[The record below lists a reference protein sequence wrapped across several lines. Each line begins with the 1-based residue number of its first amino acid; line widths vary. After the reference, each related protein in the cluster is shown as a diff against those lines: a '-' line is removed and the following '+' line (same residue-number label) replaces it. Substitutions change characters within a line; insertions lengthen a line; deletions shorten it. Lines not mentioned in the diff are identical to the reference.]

1 MRRSRLNCLAAVL
14 TLAGAGIVPAAA
26 APLDGPACEQLQTR
40 LDILRSEGAAADM
53 ARGPEWARANLPPD
67 RLQRIGTL
75 LDTEEQLN
83 FRCGKARINLP
94 TTIEG
99 GEEEIPAPGE
109 VSAEGAPKSIVLP
122 QKAPAPPQRPAAAA
136 AVTGV
141 PKAAPKAPALKVP
154 APKPPAAKAP
164 AAKEPTTKPAV
175 ARQPDNKKAT
185 QPQKTA
191 QPPKAAKPMAEG
203 SAEPQKAPP
212 AKKKQPAKADDA
224 YRPPQQRRPPT
235 TEDSGAALVPRQ

>member
-1 MRRSRLNCLAAVL
+1 MRRLRLNCLAVVL
-14 TLAGAGIVPAAA
+14 TLVGAGIVPATA
-26 APLDGPACEQLQTR
+26 APLNGLACEQLQSR

-122 QKAPAPPQRPAAAA
+122 QKAPAPPKRPAAAA
-136 AVTGV
+136 AAAAGV
-141 PKAAPKAPALKVP
+141 PKAAPKAPAPK
-154 APKPPAAKAP
+154 APVAKAP
-164 AAKEPTTKPAV
+164 VAKEQATKPAV
-175 ARQPDNKKAT
+175 AKQPDTKKAP
-185 QPQKTA
+185 QPQKA
-191 QPPKAAKPMAEG
+191 GQKAAKPVAEG

-224 YRPPQQRRPPT
+224 YRPPQQRRTPT